1 MAFSIAVVQKTQ
13 FMHHSHD
20 SGHKEHALSNVCY
33 LKPPHLVTH
42 RIRNEIQKKK
52 RHVRCWHGTWLW
64 ICSRN
69 SPCHLCETLQ
79 MQRPALTVLHC
90 TRWQAILPTVTLAP
104 GMAQHRNSHTSTH
117 THTHTCIRE
126 HFHPIGTALA
136 NQYARKPQGLVSH
149 CFQTRPNSSYRKIYC
164 TTRG

>member
-33 LKPPHLVTH
+33 LIPPHLVTH
-42 RIRNEIQKKK
+42 RIRNELLKKK
-52 RHVRCWHGTWLW
+52 GMWDAGMAQGIW

-79 MQRPALTVLHC
+79 KQRPALTVLHC

-104 GMAQHRNSHTSTH
+104 GMAQHRNIHTNTHKH
-117 THTHTCIRE
+117 THTHTWILPSHWNRSGKSIC
-126 HFHPIGTALA
+126 PKTTGIGFALFS
-136 NQYARKPQGLVSH
+136 N
-149 CFQTRPNSSYRKIYC
+149 
-164 TTRG
+164 